1 MTSTNR
7 FANRLLIF
15 GCGFLLL
22 IVGGATAAAVLVP
35 GIRDAWKEAG
45 AQVTDQV
52 GSWLQQTQLAGL
64 EVSWILIAV
73 VALLIVGMV
82 VLIVFIV
89 RHGHGRT
96 SHAVT
101 DSSAENGTTIV
112 ESSVA
117 EQALQDALDSHSEFV
132 ASHVSTYKV
141 RHTPV
146 LKVSITCRRGVS
158 PKDAARIVE
167 SKLLA
172 LDELLGRALPA
183 LVQVSGGFRARVGKT
198 TRLQ

>member
-15 GCGFLLL
+15 VCGLVLFA
-22 IVGGATAAAVLVP
+22 VGSAAAAAVLVP
-35 GIRDAWKEAG
+35 GIRDVWKDTG
-45 AQVTDQV
+45 AQVTDQT
-52 GSWLQQTQLAGL
+52 GSLFEQTRLAGL

-73 VALLIVGMV
+73 VALLVIAIV
-82 VLIVFIV
+82 VLIVFIA
-89 RHGHGRT
+89 RHGHGHT
-96 SHAVT
+96 SRAVT
-101 DSSAENGTTIV
+101 DSSGEHGTTIV

-117 EQALQDALDSHSEFV
+117 EQALQGALDGHSEFV
-132 ASHVSTYKV
+132 ASHVSTYAV
-141 RHTPV
+141 RRTPV

-158 PKDAARIVE
+158 PKDAAAIVE

-172 LDELLGRALPA
+172 LDGLLGRELPA
-183 LVQVSGGFRARVGKT
+183 LIQVSGGFRARVGKT

>member
-35 GIRDAWKEAG
+35 GIRDAWKDTG
-45 AQVTDQV
+45 ARVTDQV
-52 GSWLQQTQLAGL
+52 GSWLQQTRLAGL

-82 VLIVFIV
+82 VLIVFIA
-89 RHGHGRT
+89 RHGHGHT
-96 SHAVT
+96 SRAVT
-101 DSSAENGTTIV
+101 DSRGEHGSTIV

-117 EQALQDALDSHSEFV
+117 EQAMQDALDGHSEFV
-132 ASHVSTYKV
+132 ASRVSTYKV
-141 RHTPV
+141 RRTPV

-158 PKDAARIVE
+158 PKDAAAIVE

-172 LDELLGRALPA
+172 LDGLLGRELPA
-183 LVQVSGGFRARVGKT
+183 LIQVSGGFRARVGKT